1 MYKNVG
7 FLSPIA
13 DAMTAEKPE
22 DRPTAADAQKQFQTL
37 ISSLGFFTRRRRLI
51 LTQIPEGEKAP
62 KPVALETV
70 SILLN
75 VTLYP
80 IRVAIR
86 IPSRTLGAVRG
97 FIASRTSKK
106 VT

>member
-1 MYKNVG
+1 MCKNVG

-51 LTQIPEGEKAP
+51 MTEIPEGEKAP
-62 KPVALETV
+62 KHVALETV

-75 VTLYP
+75 AALYP
-80 IRVAIR
+80 IKVAIS
-86 IPSRTLGAVRG
+86 IPSQTLRVVWG
-97 FIASRTSKK
+97 FIASRDSKK
-106 VT
+106 A